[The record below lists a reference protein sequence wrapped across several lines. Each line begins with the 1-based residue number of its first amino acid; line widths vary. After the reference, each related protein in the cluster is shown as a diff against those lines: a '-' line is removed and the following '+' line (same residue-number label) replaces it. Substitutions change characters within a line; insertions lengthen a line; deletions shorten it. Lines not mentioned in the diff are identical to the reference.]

1 MILLLKNKP
10 KAIFT
15 KSVRDKLIYN
25 IQNIMLSMKRN
36 YLVLTVL
43 FMMLAA
49 SLASS
54 GCMDSPSEPKVMGG
68 NAKGYLQDKKY
79 KRIVVEVD
87 YVDGFHPDSGV
98 LDTLK
103 NRIGTYCDK
112 DKTFIFKDDNFPKSR
127 SSYSLEDIKELEKE
141 YRDYYTMG
149 KDIVAFVLYLNGVYS
164 EDSNVLGLAYSPT
177 SFAIFKE
184 KINDIDIP
192 PGVERFIDSSDY
204 EESVVIH
211 EFGHLLALVNIG
223 YQSDRDHADPGG
235 NHCKFDDCV
244 MFYAIETVSI
254 YDLVTH
260 EDPKPP
266 SDFGEHCRHDLAN
279 LKNDNF

>member
-1 MILLLKNKP
+1 MP
-10 KAIFT
+10 
-15 KSVRDKLIYN
+15 
-25 IQNIMLSMKRN
+25 SMKRN

-54 GCMDSPSEPKVMGG
+54 GCMDSPSEPKVLGG

-87 YVDGFHPDSGV
+87 YVDGFPPTTSV
-98 LDTLK
+98 TDTLK
-103 NRIGTYCDK
+103 NRLNHYCDK
-112 DKTFIFKDDNFPKSR
+112 DDILIFPENIPKAQ
-127 SSYSLEDIKELEKE
+127 SSYSLDDIKALEKE
-141 YRDYYTMG
+141 HRDYRTYK
-149 KDIVAFVLYLNGVYS
+149 KDIVAYVLYLNGFYS

-177 SFAIFKE
+177 SIAIFKE
-184 KINDIDIP
+184 KIDDIDIP
-192 PGVERFIDSSDY
+192 QFAEYFIDSSDY

-223 YQSDRDHADPGG
+223 YESDRDHADSGG

-244 MFYAIETVSI
+244 MYYAIETVSI
-254 YDLVTH
+254 YDLITQ

-266 SDFGEHCRHDLAN
+266 SDFGEHCRHDLTN